1 MGEENVTKED
11 REYAK
16 GDKDDEEEQKRKE
29 TRERRIK
36 QERNGKKSKD
46 IVKFKDV
53 FRLVTT
59 DSKISLADQK
69 FLRGHSAF

>member
-16 GDKDDEEEQKRKE
+16 WDKDDEDEKKRKE

-53 FRLVTT
+53 FRLVTK
-59 DSKISLADQK
+59 DSKISLAD
-69 FLRGHSAF
+69 